1 MMRERNERI
10 DTRTEGGGPPALG
23 HPGEEAAIEPNEL
36 KSKVVLNGCK
46 SIRNNGSGS

>member
-1 MMRERNERI
+1 MNIGKGSETTSVVR
-10 DTRTEGGGPPALG
+10 PPALG
-23 HPGEEAAIEPNEL
+23 HPDSEAAIEPNEL